1 MAERDNP
8 VAPFTTVTLACEMP
22 APVVSLTRPWMVTFT
37 ACPCR
42 VGAPKTAAIAHVQN
56 QSKPFIAWAFIVP
69 PLNAPNSRTRFCRS
83 VLPGTFSVHHPHQ
96 AGLGIIEVLRQK
108 RCTLLQFSGGQ
119 QLIDPAVHRNQAARI
134 VVAAVYQHHAHS
146 QFPNHPLVKRL
157 QSPIL
162 VETYEQAVELQ
173 IELHCACPIA
183 VTHGALIAF

>member
-1 MAERDNP
+1 M
-8 VAPFTTVTLACEMP
+8 
-22 APVVSLTRPWMVTFT
+22 
-37 ACPCR
+37 
-42 VGAPKTAAIAHVQN
+42 
-56 QSKPFIAWAFIVP
+56 
-69 PLNAPNSRTRFCRS
+69 
-83 VLPGTFSVHHPHQ
+83 
-96 AGLGIIEVLRQK
+96 LRQK

-183 VTHGALIAF
+183 VTHGALIAFQCLLQFRKSFNLRGARSENGRDLQHAPQRVNFLNIGGG